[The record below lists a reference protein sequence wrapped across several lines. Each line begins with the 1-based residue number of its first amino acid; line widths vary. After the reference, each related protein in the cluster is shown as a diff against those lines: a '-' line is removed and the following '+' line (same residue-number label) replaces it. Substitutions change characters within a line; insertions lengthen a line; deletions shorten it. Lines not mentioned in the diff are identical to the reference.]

1 MISLIEQHV
10 DSERSQK
17 LVIQRVREYIQTG
30 RPLDHAPE
38 SVLQDV
44 DYLWERLQRAQE
56 RGAQGVRFSRELHS
70 AARARAFARA
80 IAPTLDRV

>member
-10 DSERSQK
+10 DPERSQK

-38 SVLQDV
+38 SVLQDI
-44 DYLWERLQRAQE
+44 DQLWERLQRAKR
-56 RGAQGVRFSRELHS
+56 RGVPGVRFSRELHL

-80 IAPTLDRV
+80 IAPMPDPA